1 MYAIQDAEKYQQ
13 GSGENWA
20 EVALQNL
27 RYQVRGSKPHN
38 KRRGEL
44 SPDRGLQAVP
54 GTLRVFFNA
63 KFYDSG
69 DLEVDSLEVEGSGYM
84 NTSGL
89 PVFVTTVYTSIFLRC
104 YYYQ

>member
-1 MYAIQDAEKYQQ
+1 MLYKTLKNTSRDQ
-13 GSGENWA
+13 GRIELKS
-20 EVALQNL
+20 LQNL

-69 DLEVDSLEVEGSGYM
+69 DLEVDSLEVEGSGYV

-89 PVFVTTVYTSIFLRC
+89 PVFVTIYQYIPTLLLLSIIL
-104 YYYQ
+104 Y